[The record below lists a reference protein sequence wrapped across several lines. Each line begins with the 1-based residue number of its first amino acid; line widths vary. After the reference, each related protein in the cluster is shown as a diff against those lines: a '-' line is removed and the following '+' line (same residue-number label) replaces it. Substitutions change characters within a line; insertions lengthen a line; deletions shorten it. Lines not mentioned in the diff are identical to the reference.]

1 MHLRELVA
9 YRAKSSGKRGRIYT
23 RIDANQL
30 QKIFT
35 TKKITI
41 ERIVPFDAQ
50 RARLDGRTIERQKL
64 RRIGVGRLLVKEKQ
78 KE

>member
-50 RARLDGRTIERQKL
+50 RARLDERTIEREKL
-64 RRIGVGRLLVKEKQ
+64 RRIGVVACS
-78 KE
+78 